1 MGRSFLT
8 APVALAEL
16 MRFLSPSTLLV
27 RCLAWSSR
35 LAVCSW
41 VRVSRSGVRE
51 MRICNKL
58 SERKEELLLQK
69 QIRQSTCKV
78 KNNLPTLIGWK
89 IRVEIEML
97 LIIITRGIT
106 RF

>member
-1 MGRSFLT
+1 MT

-41 VRVSRSGVRE
+41 VRVSRSGE
-51 MRICNKL
+51 
-58 SERKEELLLQK
+58 ERNEDL
-69 QIRQSTCKV
+69 
-78 KNNLPTLIGWK
+78 
-89 IRVEIEML
+89 
-97 LIIITRGIT
+97 
-106 RF
+106 